1 MLVQS
6 VPYYLNCKVSW
17 LSCWSW
23 LFKFILILVL
33 IDCFGSFVNCEF
45 TYGYGVQEYTLAL
58 INITYTHPLT
68 GRVHSEKSE
77 MGKFNG
83 KIGSADGVVV
93 HVSSNNHTTHDG
105 CNPFDSDITSREPW
119 IALIAHGN
127 CRETIKLQNAMERN
141 ASAAVIYTTEFSS
154 FGIKLQ
160 HKDGTS
166 MKPNEMGYIR
176 LLLHELIYLPVFDLV
191 SVLISKEDGERIAN
205 LVNNGT
211 RVEMHISI
219 GTPNTFRYSN
229 INRTSVLFVSIF
241 FIILMIISL
250 SCLVFY
256 YVQQFRYINAK
267 DILSEANE
275 DFECCAVCIEIF
287 KVAEVVRTLPCKHTF
302 HKSCVDPW
310 LLDQRSCPMC
320 KMDIL
325 KYYGLVFT
333 GSQESVLNIDEI
345 DFSHMQDEEED
356 LESIDVP
363 ALQQQHVPSEL
374 YLPERQEVRS
384 PCHSISSNLELT
396 LEDFSLY
403 SHVQSP
409 TQSISKASSNSS
421 PAPPFQ
427 KDRIFKTD
435 ENLFLPVKLMA
446 GSAEQCDRSNN
457 SSSSSQDPLM
467 VTQEKKEVPKE
478 PELV

>member
-6 VPYYLNCKVSW
+6 VPYCFNCKMSL
-17 LSCWSW
+17 LSCWTW
-23 LFKFILILVL
+23 LFKFILIILL
-33 IDCFGSFVNCEF
+33 LDCSGPFVNCEF
-45 TYGYGVQEYTLAL
+45 TYGYGVQEFTLAL

-77 MGKFNG
+77 MGKFSG
-83 KIGSADGVVV
+83 KIGSANGVVV

-105 CNPFDSDITSREPW
+105 CNPLDSDITSREPW

-127 CRETIKLQNAMERN
+127 CRHTIKLQNAIERN

-154 FGIKLQ
+154 YGLKLQ
-160 HKDGTS
+160 HK
-166 MKPNEMGYIR
+166 
-176 LLLHELIYLPVFDLV
+176 VFDFV
-191 SVLISKEDGERIAN
+191 SVLISKEDGERIAI

-211 RVEMHISI
+211 RVEMHISVGI
-219 GTPNTFRYSN
+219 PNTFRYSN

-241 FIILMIISL
+241 FIILVIISL
-250 SCLVFY
+250 SWLVFY
-256 YVQQFRYINAK
+256 YVQRFRYVNAK
-267 DILSEANE
+267 DILARRLCHAAKKALDKIPIKTLRTEDREANG

-345 DFSHMQDEEED
+345 DFPHMQDEDED
-356 LESIDVP
+356 FESIDLP
-363 ALQQQHVPSEL
+363 AHHEQHVPSEL
-374 YLPERQEVRS
+374 YSPERQEVRS
-384 PCHSISSNLELT
+384 PCHSVSSNLELT
-396 LEDFSLY
+396 LEDFSLC
-403 SHVQSP
+403 SPVQSP

-421 PAPPFQ
+421 PSPPFQ
-427 KDRIFKTD
+427 RDRVLETEEK
-435 ENLFLPVKLMA
+435 LFIPVKLVA
-446 GSAEQCDRSNN
+446 GSHVQCDSSN
-457 SSSSSQDPLM
+457 SQDPLM
-467 VTQEKKEVPKE
+467 MTQEKKVVKKE

>member
-160 HKDGTS
+160 HK
-166 MKPNEMGYIR
+166 
-176 LLLHELIYLPVFDLV
+176 VFDLV